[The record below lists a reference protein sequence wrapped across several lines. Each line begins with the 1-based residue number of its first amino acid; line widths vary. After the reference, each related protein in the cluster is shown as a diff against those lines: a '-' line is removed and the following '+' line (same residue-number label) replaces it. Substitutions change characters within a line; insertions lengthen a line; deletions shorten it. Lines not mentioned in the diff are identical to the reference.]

1 MSGKVYKNNL
11 QLEHAWGDGARAKA
25 AGALRTTNPHTANYP
40 GSEAEGAWYAG
51 WDGVR
56 T

>member
-11 QLEHAWGDGARAKA
+11 QLEHAWADGARAKA
-25 AGALRTTNPHTANYP
+25 AGAAKNTNPHTANYS
-40 GSEAEGAWYAG
+40 GSEAEDAWNDG
-51 WDGVR
+51 WDGIR